1 MVKRKLKLRK
11 WTFLSYSNRIQE
23 TRSYLTLTLL
33 FLQLETFQ
41 PDHEDF
47 LNHNYYQP
55 PVCEVYR

>member
-1 MVKRKLKLRK
+1 MDIFKLFK
-11 WTFLSYSNRIQE
+11 QD